1 MSEKNPPSQRTR
13 VKRYAWLADYDRATL
28 EGIVDAQPLGHVG
41 CVFDGVP
48 FVTPTFIWREG
59 DRVYWHGAAAGRMF
73 KALPHQD
80 VCLTVSLLDG
90 LVMARAAFNFNCN
103 FRSAMIVGRAELV
116 DDAAEKERLLRA
128 FVNGLVPGQWER
140 LRPVTPR
147 EIAATAVASLSLA
160 EASCKVRTGPP
171 IDDDEDY
178 AHPVW
183 AGVVPIRQQVLAP
196 EPDPRNAPGVEMPP
210 EVLSFR
216 LG

>member
-1 MSEKNPPSQRTR
+1 MSEKNPPSERTR
-13 VKRYAWLADYDRATL
+13 AKRYAWLADYDRATL
-28 EGIVDAQPLGHVG
+28 NSIIDANPLAHIG

-48 FVTPTFIWREG
+48 FVTPTFVWREG

-73 KALPHQD
+73 KALPHQE

-90 LVMARAAFNFNCN
+90 LVMARSAFNFNCN
-103 FRSAMIVGRAELV
+103 FRSAMVIGHADLV
-116 DDAAEKERLLRA
+116 TEASEKERLLRA

-171 IDDDEDY
+171 QDDEEDY
-178 AHPVW
+178 DHPVW
-183 AGVVPIRQQVLAP
+183 AGVIPIRYQVLPP
-196 EPDPRNAPGVEMPP
+196 EPDPKNLADIAMP
-210 EVLSFR
+210 EDVLRFSI
-216 LG
+216 G